1 LYDTLPDDEVEEIAE
16 DDGEDDGGMGTDEA
30 IIYSYD
36 IATVSSII
44 PAFANR
50 KDVLIVD
57 EVGWDKRKWVCVF
70 ASRNM

>member
-1 LYDTLPDDEVEEIAE
+1 MQLLRTHTHTQLE
-16 DDGEDDGGMGTDEA
+16 DQLAKFMGTDEA

-70 ASRNM
+70 ASRNK

>member
-1 LYDTLPDDEVEEIAE
+1 
-16 DDGEDDGGMGTDEA
+16 MGTDEA

-50 KDVLIVD
+50 KDVIIMD
-57 EVGWDKRKWVCVF
+57 EVGAGAAPAAAPD
-70 ASRNM
+70 

>member
-1 LYDTLPDDEVEEIAE
+1 
-16 DDGEDDGGMGTDEA
+16 MGTDEA

-50 KDVLIVD
+50 KDVLIID
-57 EVGWDKRKWVCVF
+57 EVCLAGWPQEGMPHGRHTHRRKPLRK
-70 ASRNM
+70 SGEKN